1 MAASSLPACQPPEA
15 DLFDIAGRCF
25 IVTGAGHGLGREM
38 ATELARRGATIVVA
52 ARTAKEIEETA
63 ETITQAGGN
72 AIPIAFDA
80 MASSSCDALIDD
92 AFRNLGK
99 VDGLVLNHG
108 LGHGRQIVDLDD
120 AEFDRVIQVNL
131 NGCLYCARALGKRW
145 IASGTPGSI
154 VLVSSTAAISTF
166 DNLIAYGTS
175 KAAATQLCRQLAVEW
190 GQYGIRANAIAP
202 GYMTHMMKGTADRYT
217 GASVD
222 DWVEKM
228 TPLRRRGDPRELLG
242 AIIYFLSDAASFT
255 TGQVLA
261 IDGGYTTV

>member
-1 MAASSLPACQPPEA
+1 MVASNLQASQAPQS

-38 ATELARRGATIVVA
+38 ATELARRGASVVVA
-52 ARTAKEIEETA
+52 ARTAREIEETA
-63 ETITQAGGN
+63 ESITQAGGK

-80 MASSSCDALIDD
+80 AASSSCDALIEE
-92 AFRNLGK
+92 AFHSLGK

-108 LGHGRQIVDLDD
+108 LGHGRQIIDLDD

-131 NGCLYCARALGKRW
+131 NGCLYCARALGRRW
-145 IASGTPGSI
+145 ISSGIPGSI

-175 KAAATQLCRQLAVEW
+175 KAAATQLCLQLAVEW
-190 GQYGIRANAIAP
+190 GRYGIRANAIAP

-217 GASVD
+217 GAVVD
-222 DWVEKM
+222 DWIGKM
-228 TPLRRRGDPRELLG
+228 TPLRRRGHPSELLG
-242 AIIYFLSDAASFT
+242 AVVYFLSDAASFT